1 MTNELIKVTTN
12 DQGQKL
18 VSGRELHEVLEIGR
32 DFTTWMKKMIEYG
45 FQENV
50 DFTTIWNDTKTGV
63 VVEYNGN
70 SNSMVKRGYS
80 VDYILTLDM
89 AKHIAMVQR
98 TEIGMQVRNYFLECE
113 KIALQQMTPSYM
125 IADPIERARRWI
137 VEQEE
142 RMALEQQKE
151 QLLLE
156 TQKLTEEIEAATEE
170 ILHKEDVI
178 IGLTKDVTLADLRQ
192 RISRVIRH
200 GGQGRYAERYA
211 LLYKEFEEK
220 HHVSVGRRM
229 KRDIANGT
237 CKKSINKMEYICEVM
252 DMTVELYEVAVKV
265 FESDFA
271 KLLGE
276 IQTIIQNGDY

>member
-1 MTNELIKVTTN
+1 MKNELIKVETN
-12 DQGQKL
+12 AQGQKL
-18 VSGRELHEVLEIGR
+18 VSGRELHEVLGIKSR
-32 DFTTWMKKMIEYG
+32 FNDWIKNMIAYG
-45 FQENV
+45 FVEEV
-50 DFTTIWNDTKTGV
+50 DYTKFLV
-63 VVEYNGN
+63 QCI
-70 SNSMVKRGYS
+70 RGQNQY
-80 VDYILTLDM
+80 DYILTLDM

-125 IADPIERARRWI
+125 IVDPIERAKRWI
-137 VEQEE
+137 TEQEE

-156 TQKLTEEIEAATEE
+156 TQKLTEEIEQATEE
-170 ILHKEDVI
+170 IIHKEDII
-178 IGLTKDVTLADLRQ
+178 IGLTKDISLADLRQ

-200 GGQGRYAERYA
+200 GGQGRYAERYG

-220 HHVSVGRRM
+220 YHISVGRRM

-237 CKKSINKMEYICEVM
+237 CKKSINKMEYICEVL

-265 FESDFA
+265 FESDFVD
-271 KLLGE
+271 LLGE
-276 IQTIIQNGDY
+276 IQTIIKNGEF